1 MHSTRSPNLSNYSG
15 SRARSPFNH
24 SQASMDYV
32 NQLEE
37 RSRSEL
43 RKRRI
48 GEFTRKL
55 ADTYYGEEP

>member
-1 MHSTRSPNLSNYSG
+1 
-15 SRARSPFNH
+15 
-24 SQASMDYV
+24 MDYV

-55 ADTYYGEEP
+55 ADTYYGEEPQRNPPPAAASNLPM